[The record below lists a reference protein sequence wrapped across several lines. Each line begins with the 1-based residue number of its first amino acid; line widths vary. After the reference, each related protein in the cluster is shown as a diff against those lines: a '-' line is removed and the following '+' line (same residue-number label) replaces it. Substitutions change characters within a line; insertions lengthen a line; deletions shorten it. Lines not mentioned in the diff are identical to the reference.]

1 MQSLSK
7 FISISGPILEGNKSA
22 LITLACEVLK
32 VKYVVADSR
41 VVCYAKSKN
50 HTHFAQSGQVFE
62 IRGCKRI
69 VINALKC
76 YLLSLIL
83 DKVLHK
89 KQAFYL
95 TNSRK

>member
-1 MQSLSK
+1 MGEIK
-7 FISISGPILEGNKSA
+7 T
-22 LITLACEVLK
+22 ITLACEVLK
-32 VKYVVADSR
+32 VKHGIADSR

-50 HTHFAQSGQVFE
+50 HTHCAQSSQVFE
-62 IRGCKRI
+62 IRGRKRI

-76 YLLSLIL
+76 YLLPLIS

-95 TNSRK
+95 ANFRK